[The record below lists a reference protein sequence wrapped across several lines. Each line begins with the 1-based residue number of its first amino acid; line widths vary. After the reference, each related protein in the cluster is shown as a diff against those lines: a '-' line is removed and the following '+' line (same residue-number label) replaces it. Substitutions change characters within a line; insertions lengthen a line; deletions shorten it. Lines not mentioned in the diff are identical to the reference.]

1 MIADLP
7 PLNAVRA
14 FAAAARH
21 QSFSRAA
28 EELHVSHS
36 AVSRHIKLLEEHL
49 GVLLFERRTR
59 QSVLTPAGQTFYE
72 QVSMALAQIAHAAT
86 TLTRSAS
93 RRKVTINVR
102 PSFAV
107 RWLIPR
113 LPDFMAQYPDIHPEV
128 ITSTRPPDLSREA
141 FDVVIR
147 RGQSGWSANVQSH
160 ALLEDHLI
168 LVAAPSLLQ
177 SQPLESPNDLLQH
190 TLLTGRTRSTDWQD
204 WARQADL
211 AQLRTRPTLQFD
223 HMHLVLQAAVDG
235 LGVALCPASLLGRDL
250 STGRLT
256 CRFPSLHLPL
266 IRYYYGVSP
275 DAAAETQVFIDW
287 MQSHI
292 HQDATTPSS
301 PDAPEPL
308 QPAGSTPAN
317 GVHRQ

>member
-1 MIADLP
+1 MISDLP

-59 QSVLTPAGQTFYE
+59 QSLLTPAGQTFYE
-72 QVSMALAQIAHAAT
+72 QVSVALAQIANAAT
-86 TLTRSAS
+86 ALTRGAS
-93 RRKVTINVR
+93 LRKVTINVR

-113 LPDFMAQYPDIHPEV
+113 LPNFMALYPDIQPEV
-128 ITSTRPPDLSREA
+128 VTSTLPPDQSRET

-147 RGQSGWSANVQSH
+147 RGQSGWSSNVQPQI
-160 ALLEDHLI
+160 LLEDDLV

-177 SQPLESPNDLLQH
+177 SVPLNSAHDLVHH
-190 TLLTGRTRSTDWQD
+190 TLLSGKTRSSDWQN
-204 WARQADL
+204 WVEHAGI
-211 AQLRTRPTLQFD
+211 AQLRNQLILQFD

-235 LGVALCPASLLGRDL
+235 LGVALCPASLLGKDL
-250 STGRLT
+250 STRRLI
-256 CRFPSLHLPL
+256 CPFPSLRLPL
-266 IRYYYGVSP
+266 TRYYYGVSQE
-275 DAAAETQVFIDW
+275 AAAETQVFIDW
-287 MQSHI
+287 MFSHI
-292 HQDATTPSS
+292 HQDATART
-301 PDAPEPL
+301 L
-308 QPAGSTPAN
+308 
-317 GVHRQ
+317 

>member
-1 MIADLP
+1 MICDLP

-72 QVSMALAQIAHAAT
+72 QVSMGLAQIANAAT
-86 TLTRSAS
+86 ALTRGAS

-113 LPDFMAQYPDIHPEV
+113 LPNFMALYPDIQPEV
-128 ITSTRPPDLSREA
+128 ITSTLSPDQSREA

-147 RGQSGWSANVQSH
+147 RGQSGWSANVQPH
-160 ALLEDHLI
+160 VLLEDELL

-177 SQPLESPNDLLQH
+177 SQPLDSPNDLLQH
-190 TLLTGRTRSTDWQD
+190 TLLTGRTRSSDWQD
-204 WARQADL
+204 WAKYAGI
-211 AQLRTRPTLQFD
+211 AQLRTQPTLQFD

-235 LGVALCPASLLGRDL
+235 LGAALCPASLLGRDL

-256 CRFPSLHLPL
+256 CLFPSLRLPL
-266 IRYYYGVSP
+266 IRYYYGVSQ
-275 DAAAETQVFIDW
+275 DAPAETQVFIDW
-287 MQSHI
+287 MLSHI
-292 HQDATTPSS
+292 HQDATAPSS
-301 PDAPEPL
+301 PGAPEPL
-308 QPAGSTPAN
+308 PPSCAMPAN
-317 GVHRQ
+317 GAHRQ

>member
-1 MIADLP
+1 M
-7 PLNAVRA
+7 
-14 FAAAARH
+14 
-21 QSFSRAA
+21 
-28 EELHVSHS
+28 VS
-36 AVSRHIKLLEEHL
+36 
-49 GVLLFERRTR
+49 
-59 QSVLTPAGQTFYE
+59 Q
-72 QVSMALAQIAHAAT
+72 
-86 TLTRSAS
+86 RS
-93 RRKVTINVR
+93 T
-102 PSFAV
+102 
-107 RWLIPR
+107 
-113 LPDFMAQYPDIHPEV
+113 
-128 ITSTRPPDLSREA
+128 
-141 FDVVIR
+141 
-147 RGQSGWSANVQSH
+147 H

-190 TLLTGRTRSTDWQD
+190 TLLTGRTRSSDWQD
-204 WARQADL
+204 WARQTGL

-256 CRFPSLHLPL
+256 CPFPSFQLPL

-287 MQSHI
+287 MQFHI
-292 HQDATTPSS
+292 HQDATTPLS
-301 PDAPEPL
+301 PAAPEPL